1 MKDSSLCVTH
11 TKESM
16 NPNLLIYFHENI
28 KPAVVEYYYK
38 SYLQQLIEDKN
49 IPGKS
54 NIFEKAMAGQKP
66 RFKKQLIRKVLGMH
80 EADVRAFQSK
90 KTKHDLKKI
99 S

>member
-1 MKDSSLCVTH
+1 LTH
-11 TKESM
+11 TQEVL
-16 NPNLLIYFHENI
+16 NPNLLIYLHENI

-38 SYLQQLIEDKN
+38 SYLQQLVEDN
-49 IPGKS
+49 NTPGKS
-54 NIFEKAMAGQKP
+54 NLFEKALAHQKP

-80 EADVRAFQSK
+80 EADVRAFQVK